1 MKVVSKTQEE
11 SMYST
16 YETPTV
22 HVVLIQS
29 EGVLCGSV
37 TGTEHEDF
45 TYGDSYDI

>member
-37 TGTEHEDF
+37 TGDGHDDF
-45 TYGDSYDI
+45 TIGGEYDL

>member
-37 TGTEHEDF
+37 GTEHEDF
-45 TYGDSYDI
+45 TIGGEYDL